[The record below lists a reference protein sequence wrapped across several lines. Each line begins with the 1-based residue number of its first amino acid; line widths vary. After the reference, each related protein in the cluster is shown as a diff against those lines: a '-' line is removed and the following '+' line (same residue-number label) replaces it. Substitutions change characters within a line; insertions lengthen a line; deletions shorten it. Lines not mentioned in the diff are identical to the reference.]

1 MRLPAA
7 IAILAA
13 SLPAFGQ
20 VLTLRDAEREAL
32 AGNSMISGAT
42 ARAELAA
49 AKRSQARAAWL
60 PRVDASQSV
69 MRSDNPVFVFGSL
82 LEQGQFS
89 AEHFDQ
95 RFLNDP
101 EPLTNRRL
109 AINVRYTLFDQLR
122 RMNMTKQADQ
132 GVAQAALGGEE
143 ARQRVRLEVVTRF
156 YGLALAEERREVARE
171 AVRSAEAD
179 AGAIRDRVEQ
189 GLLVESDQLSA
200 EVQLAS
206 FRQRLLEAEGELAV
220 ARAGLNTTLGRL
232 PGAEVTPDGAIP
244 QRTFTEIALAE
255 ALQRGYASR
264 PDLRRSASAAETA
277 KLQLALVRSS
287 RLPRV
292 DSFASWGASNGDP
305 DRAIGLAIAIDLY
318 DPARRAETAEARA
331 AIDGARAAESSE
343 RDRATMEIV
352 TAWHRAHVAR
362 ERIAVATTS
371 VARAEDAARIVH
383 DRYEHGLT
391 TITEQLRA
399 QTAFVTARL
408 ELLAARYDYLIGYAE
423 LLRATGGLIDVEA
436 FL

>member
-1 MRLPAA
+1 MLAA
-7 IAILAA
+7 IAVLVA
-13 SLPAFGQ
+13 SLPALGQ
-20 VLTLRDAEREAL
+20 GLTLRDAEREAL
-32 AGNSMISGAT
+32 AKSSAIAGAT
-42 ARAELAA
+42 ARNELAA
-49 AKRSQARAAWL
+49 ARRNQARAAWL

-69 MRSDNPVFVFGSL
+69 TRSDNPVFVFGSL
-82 LEQGQFS
+82 LEQGEFT
-89 AEHFDQ
+89 AKHFDQ

-109 AINVRYTLFDQLR
+109 AVNVRYTLFDQLR
-122 RMNMTKQADQ
+122 RMNLSKQADQ
-132 GVAQAALGGEE
+132 GVAQATLGSEE
-143 ARQRVRLEVVTRF
+143 TRQRVRLEVVTRF
-156 YGLALAEERREVARE
+156 YGLALAEQRRDVARE

-220 ARAGLNTTLGRL
+220 ARAALNTTLGRL
-232 PGAEVTPDGAIP
+232 PGEEVGLDGAIP
-244 QRTFTEIALAE
+244 QRTFPEIAVAA

-305 DRAIGLAIAIDLY
+305 DRAIGVAIGIDLF
-318 DPARRAETAEARA
+318 DPARRAQTAEARA

-352 TAWHRAHVAR
+352 TAWHRAHVAQ
-362 ERIAVATTS
+362 ERIAVAATS
-371 VARAEDAARIVH
+371 VARAEEAARIVH

-399 QTAFVTARL
+399 QTALVTARL
-408 ELLAARYDYLIGYAE
+408 ELLAARHDYVIGYAE